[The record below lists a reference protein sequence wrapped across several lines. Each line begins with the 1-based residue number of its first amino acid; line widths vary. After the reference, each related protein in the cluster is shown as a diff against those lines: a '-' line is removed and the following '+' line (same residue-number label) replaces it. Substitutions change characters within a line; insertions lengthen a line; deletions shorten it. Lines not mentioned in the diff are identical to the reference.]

1 VTNKAFVN
9 SVKESLYRTIE
20 LLSDDEAHQLL
31 EFAQRLQKKSGISL
45 TLRRLASDPA
55 FKIPSK
61 GSGTFRVVEPIQG
74 EGIPASKLLVES
86 RR

>member
-1 VTNKAFVN
+1 MS
-9 SVKESLYRTIE
+9 SVKESLYKAIE
-20 LLSDDEAHQLL
+20 LLSDDEARQLL

-55 FKIPSK
+55 FEIPSE
-61 GSGTFRVVEPIQG
+61 GTGAFRVVEPIRG
-74 EGIPASKLLVES
+74 KGIPASRLLVGN

>member
-1 VTNKAFVN
+1 MD
-9 SVKESLYRTIE
+9 SIKESLHNTIE
-20 LLSDDEAHQLL
+20 LLSDEEARQLL
-31 EFAQRLQKKSGISL
+31 GFVQRLQKENGVSL

-55 FKIPSK
+55 FKIPSE

-74 EGIPASKLLVES
+74 KGIAASRLLVED